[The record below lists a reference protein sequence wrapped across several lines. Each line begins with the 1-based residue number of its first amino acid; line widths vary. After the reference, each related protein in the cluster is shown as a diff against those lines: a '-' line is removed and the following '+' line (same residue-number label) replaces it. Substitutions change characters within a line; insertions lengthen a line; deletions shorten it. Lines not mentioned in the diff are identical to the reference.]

1 MKKPIPKK
9 VLAPKRKEFAA
20 EHLRDADQPETAKEK
35 AARKG
40 RLKDMDL

>member
-9 VLAPKRKEFAA
+9 VLVPKRKEFAA
-20 EHLRDADQPETAKEK
+20 EHLRDLDQPETAKEK
-35 AARKG
+35 AARKE